1 MIVKPKYGIDKLLFG
16 MKQKDVEAIYGKANK
31 EFKDEDGNQIL
42 VYNNQKMRLTFYED
56 EQFKLGYIITSN
68 TDIQLD
74 TKKIIGCNIIDIKND
89 FPFFK
94 SYQIENFDLS
104 ENHFNEENWIIFVT
118 EFEVVTK
125 IELGAIIN
133 NNDDFDWKF

>member
-1 MIVKPKYGIDKLLFG
+1 MVLKPKFGLDQLLFG
-16 MKQKDVEAIYGKANK
+16 MKQKDVENIYGKANK

-68 TDIQLD
+68 ADIQLD
-74 TKKIIGCNIIDIKND
+74 TKKIIGRNIIDVKND

-104 ENHFNEENWIIFVT
+104 ENHFNEMHWIIFVT
-118 EFEVVTK
+118 EFEAVTK